1 MNERPERTFMF
12 LLMREIGDDT
22 LPEARAKRAWVRR
35 GTGRVIG
42 EVPDVSRVL
51 EPLLGRV
58 EQPIAA
64 HDRQIFDELAYMIA
78 PLYALHTQYTE
89 NGNMGAHFRQLGAP
103 DSPPPASVERRFV
116 ALLGAG
122 REELSD
128 VLRQCVLLLKAQ
140 SIGVNWPQ
148 LFADLM
154 RSYRRETDRDEVRRA
169 WSRDF
174 WREKLPQ
181 VAVTT
186 PEPSDSSAS

>member
-1 MNERPERTFMF
+1 MF

-22 LPEARAKRAWVRR
+22 RPEARAKRAWVRR
-35 GTGRVIG
+35 GAGRVIG
-42 EVPDVSRVL
+42 EVPDVNRVL
-51 EPLLGRV
+51 EPLLGKV
-58 EQPIAA
+58 EQQIATYA
-64 HDRQIFDELAYMIA
+64 AYDRQVFDELAYMIA
-78 PLYALHTQYTE
+78 PLYALHPQYAE

-140 SIGVNWPQ
+140 SIGINWPQ

-154 RSYRRETDRDEVRRA
+154 RSYRR
-169 WSRDF
+169 
-174 WREKLPQ
+174 
-181 VAVTT
+181 
-186 PEPSDSSAS
+186 